1 MQDLLLLKDNIGS
14 LFMSLFTLMLLSG
27 LVPITLYLVEN
38 LR

>member
-14 LFMSLFTLMLLSG
+14 LFTSLFTLMLLSG

>member
-14 LFMSLFTLMLLSG
+14 LFTSLLTLMLLSG